1 MERIDELLEKY
12 FRGETT
18 LAEEKELK
26 QYFAGRHI
34 ATGHEPY
41 RALFGVFEQELSAKA
56 INPLKKVLPRQQ
68 TVKRIWIKTFAYSGI
83 AAAILLAIWV
93 QRPQEQE
100 TYAVI
105 SGNKIEDAE
114 YAQKYAEKKLNKVNN
129 ILQNSMKPMQSL
141 ETVRK
146 SLEPMQKLEETR
158 ERLNDIENKVQFK

>member
-18 LAEEKELK
+18 LTEEKELK
-26 QYFAGRHI
+26 HYFAGGHV
-34 ATGHEPY
+34 ATDHEPY
-41 RALFGVFEQELSAKA
+41 RALFGAFEQELSEKA
-56 INPLKKVLPRQQ
+56 NDPLKKVLPRQQ

-83 AAAILLAIWV
+83 AAAILLAVWI

-105 SGNKIEDAE
+105 SGNRIEDAD
-114 YAQKYAEKKLNKVNN
+114 YAQKYAEKKLNKVND

-141 ETVRK
+141 QTVKK
-146 SLEPMQKLEETR
+146 SLEPMQKIEETR
-158 ERLNDIENKVQFK
+158 EKLEDIENKIQFK